1 MSNEQWITAEEL
13 LQKLENDPVYQQ
25 KMADKRQRREARQAR
40 YDADAERLTAD
51 LLAVGCAENLDQ
63 MVNSPKRLAAPVV
76 GVLLDHLNKCKESA
90 NREFIVRA
98 LGGAEVPFDG
108 TALTQ
113 CFEEDNWDYGDVR
126 WVILNTISIVRPTGI
141 DDWLRQLIK
150 NDYWKDQLQKLG
162 YPMSRIR

>member
-25 KMADKRQRREARQAR
+25 KMAEKRQRREARQAR

-63 MVNSPKRLAAPVV
+63 MVNSPKRLAAPIV
-76 GVLLDHLNKCKESA
+76 GVLLDHLNKCTESA

-113 CFEEDNWDYGDVR
+113 CFAETRDSEGVR
-126 WVILNTISIVRPTGI
+126 WAILNTISIVQPTGI

-150 NDYWKDQLQKLG
+150 NDYWKGQLQKLG
-162 YPMSRIR
+162 YPMNRIR